1 MKLFHERIADFA
13 AAFPEKAAVT
23 DPRGEISYAKIE
35 KRSADISR
43 VLAALGVGAG
53 DAVAIYVP
61 YGKEILLGAVSAL
74 RAGAVFVP
82 FDFEYPAE
90 RLRYMLKDSE
100 AKAILTLRELWEQKP
115 LDFPAEQVIFMDQL
129 PETEQKALSC
139 AALSEDSPAMLLYT
153 SGTTGNPKG
162 VLHVHRML
170 LHIVDWINLHEDA
183 AMNTDTRSGVIT
195 SFAFVGT
202 QMFLLG
208 PLSKGGTVCIA
219 PEAARKDLG
228 ALHCF
233 LGEQRVTHIFLPSGL
248 AAIMAEDYDITGI
261 FIFAAGEKLRNFR
274 PLVPGS
280 FLIDS
285 YGSTETSG
293 VLSKKVYGDESRIL
307 VGKPY
312 VNTRARIMDE
322 VLKPVPPGEAGELLI
337 SNAFMSRQYWK
348 LPELSAE
355 KWVELDG
362 ETWFHTGDRAELTEE
377 GDFDILG
384 RTDSMVK
391 LRGFRIETGEVEAQI
406 ANASLRLGRSDVKQV
421 VVVVKT
427 VGGIENL
434 VCYYEAPRE
443 LDTQAVTEEISKT
456 LTAYMLP
463 KIWVR
468 MDALPRNINGKV
480 LRRELPQPRRDW
492 KHAHYGALDSE
503 VVARLVYTMEDV
515 LGASV
520 SISPDDRFTDLGGT
534 SLTAMQLA
542 LALREQGIKVS
553 GAQVLQLNVLRT
565 IAEAAKVNYEQ
576 LWTKEEY
583 GAVLKDFA
591 ARGEKV
597 LKVLPITPEQDEM
610 LFKQILYPD
619 RFDYRNAMFLQVDS
633 PVSEKDLREALDTV
647 SEENEELRSAI
658 VFHNVGVIQQVIT
671 DRKIPLETVDAQTL
685 GSGELGEMKS
695 RLLYTPM
702 DLQRSSPIRVI
713 YLRAGRRYM
722 LCVLTNRIAID
733 KTKRNAILA
742 RLMALLEDRYPR
754 DESIRCWRE
763 LLEDSLPEGQ
773 GAAPEKT
780 GVKGAGTDLSR
791 EAPPEM
797 CVYSENA
804 GPKLVFVHT
813 ANTGSAAYYRLAA
826 RIDSRISFSVI
837 EPFNLY
843 HPAQARYGIR
853 QIAANYV
860 EILKRHQPEGPYFLG
875 GWCYGGMVAHEMACQ
890 LEAAGEEVRYLFLLD
905 SHATTSE
912 QLRKS
917 FKAMSAEVDR
927 SYFETSPLFADL
939 REAGMLENMVQNAA
953 HTSEDMMNHIPSVF
967 HGNVLYFKPDQLP
980 SGISEESRQYWKKMM
995 GFEAGNYER
1004 YCLPDKLRIVHT
1016 PHEHDLMMDDPSLDI
1031 IVPEL
1036 MKAIGESIEE

>member
-1 MKLFHERIADFA
+1 MKLFHERIRDYA

-23 DPRGEISYAKIE
+23 DPWGEISYAE
-35 KRSADISR
+35 MEERSAALSR
-43 VLAALGVGAG
+43 VLAALGVDAG
-53 DAVAIYVP
+53 DAAAVYVP

-82 FDFEYPAE
+82 FDYEYPAE
-90 RLRYMLKDSE
+90 RLQYMLADSE
-100 AKAILTLRELWEQKP
+100 AKAILTLRPLWEQKP
-115 LDFPAEQVIFMDQL
+115 LDFPADKVVFMDEA
-129 PETEQKALSC
+129 PAAEQKKPVTDALT
-139 AALSEDSPAMLLYT
+139 EESPAMLLYT
-153 SGTTGNPKG
+153 SGTTGKPKG
-162 VLHVHRML
+162 VLHVHSML
-170 LHIVDWINLHEDA
+170 LHLVDWINVHADA
-183 AMNTDTRSGVIT
+183 AMDANTRSGVIT
-195 SFAFVGT
+195 SFSFVGT

-208 PLSKGGTVCIA
+208 PLSKGGTVNIG

-228 ALHCF
+228 ALHQF
-233 LGEQRVTHIFLPSGL
+233 LRDKRVTHIFLPSGL
-248 AAIMAEDYDITGI
+248 AAIMAEDYDLGGV

-293 VLSKKVYGDESRIL
+293 VLSKKVYGDESRIP

-312 VNTRARIMDE
+312 ENTRARIVE
-322 VLKPVPPGEAGELLI
+322 EALKPVPPGEAGELLI
-337 SNAFMSRQYWK
+337 SNTFMARRYWK

-362 ETWFHTGDRAELTEE
+362 EIWFRTGDRAVLTAE

-384 RTDSMVK
+384 RLDSMVK

-406 ANASLRLGRSDVKQV
+406 ANASLKLGRSDVKQV
-421 VVVVKT
+421 AVVVKT
-427 VGGIENL
+427 VGGIEQL

-443 LDTQAVTEEISKT
+443 LDTHAVTEEISKT
-456 LTAYMLP
+456 LTAYMIP
-463 KIWVR
+463 KFWVR
-468 MDALPRNINGKV
+468 MDALPRNANGKV

-492 KHAHYGALDSE
+492 RRAHYGALDSE
-503 VVARLVYTMEDV
+503 VVARLVYTMEDM
-515 LGASV
+515 LDDSV
-520 SISPDDRFTDLGGT
+520 MISADDRFTDLGGT
-534 SLTAMQLA
+534 SLTAMQFS
-542 LALREQGIKVS
+542 LALRQQGIRIS
-553 GAQVLQLNVLRT
+553 GAQVLQLNVLRK
-565 IAEAAKVNYEQ
+565 IAEAAEVNYEQ

-583 GAVLKDFA
+583 GEVLKDFA
-591 ARGEKV
+591 TRGEKL

-610 LFKQILYPD
+610 LFRQILYPD
-619 RFDYRNAMFLQVDS
+619 RFDYRSVVFLEVDS
-633 PVSEKDLREALDTV
+633 PVSEKDLRETLDV
-647 SEENEELRSAI
+647 ISEENEALRSAI
-658 VFHNVGVIQQVIT
+658 VFRSVGVIQQVVT
-671 DRKIPLETVDAQTL
+671 DRKIPLETVEAEKL
-685 GSGELGEMKS
+685 GSWELEETKS
-695 RLLYTPM
+695 RLLYTPA
-702 DLQRSSPIRVI
+702 DLQRSGPIRVI
-713 YLRAGRRYM
+713 CLRAEGRHM
-722 LCVLTNRIAID
+722 LCVLTNRILLD
-733 KTKRNAILA
+733 KTKRNAVLA
-742 RLMALLEDRYPR
+742 RLMALLGDRYPG
-754 DESIRCWRE
+754 DESISGWRE
-763 LLEDSLPEGQ
+763 LLEESLTEDSPPKGPGNKSAAALPG
-773 GAAPEKT
+773 
-780 GVKGAGTDLSR
+780 R
-791 EAPPEM
+791 EAPPEI

-826 RIDSRISFSVI
+826 RIADRVSFSVI

-843 HPAQARYGIR
+843 HPAEARYGIR

-912 QLRKS
+912 KLRKS

-927 SYFETSPLFADL
+927 RYFETSPLFAEL
-939 REAGMLENMVQNAA
+939 REAGMLEDMVKNAA
-953 HTSEDMMNHIPSVF
+953 HASEDMMNHIPTVF
-967 HGNVLYFKPDQLP
+967 HGNVLYFKPHQLP
-980 SGISEESRQYWKKMM
+980 SGISEESRRYWKKMM

-1004 YCLPDKLRIVHT
+1004 YCLPDRLRVVHT

-1036 MKAIGESIEE
+1036 MKAIEESLEE